1 MDYKILALVFA
12 IVNIP
17 FIAMLLFIPE
27 SPAFYVSKMKMEEA
41 QKQLRRLRGNSWDV
55 VKESLEI
62 KKNLKGDGDSKK
74 SSTVRDFFHPHVLKP
89 VTIATFLLFFFQLS
103 GINLM
108 LIFGPVVFSE
118 VTDIDAFT
126 ANILLGL
133 ALFASNT
140 LTLFIAGKCPRRIM
154 LLVSSLGCAVT
165 LAVMG
170 VSYEVR
176 DWEAECRNISA
187 KLGPA
192 TNLTAEEAA
201 AACSYNVDWLPV
213 LDSMI
218 FIFVFS
224 LGYGSMVWI
233 TVVEMLPASIRT
245 FTNGYVRKNIF
256 VTSHLSTYNN
266 NNNAQ
271 VDGGLGGSAVVRHHL
286 HLPVPDGRR
295 VRPDRLLDIRRHF
308 FCWVFVHRNLCT

>member
-266 NNNAQ
+266 KCP
-271 VDGGLGGSAVVRHHL
+271 G
-286 HLPVPDGRR
+286 
-295 VRPDRLLDIRRHF
+295 
-308 FCWVFVHRNLCT
+308 

>member
-176 DWEAECRNISA
+176 DWEAECRNLSA

-245 FTNGYVRKNIF
+245 FTNGYVRKNIV
-256 VTSHLSTYNN
+256 VTSHLSTYKL
-266 NNNAQ
+266 Q
-271 VDGGLGGSAVVRHHL
+271 
-286 HLPVPDGRR
+286 
-295 VRPDRLLDIRRHF
+295 
-308 FCWVFVHRNLCT
+308 